1 MVLFFKKSKGVHPI
15 LKNTIHMLKN
25 STHTQMMSFII
36 QEKSGKILVV
46 DGGNNGDAPHLLEKL
61 REISGSDTPHIDAW
75 IFTHSHSDHMNAF
88 LTLMNECPQSFEF
101 DKIYCCFPSVQYL
114 SGEDRDAAD
123 TLAGFINISPK
134 FADRI
139 VTVSEDDVYIFNSIR
154 MKILFTADCSIKE
167 NISNNSSVVFKL
179 ETEQNSALFL
189 GDLGVEGG
197 RRLLESKGAE
207 LKSDICQMAHHGQ
220 EGVAREFYEA
230 VRPEICLWCAPD
242 WLWNNDRGKGFNT
255 HIYQT
260 VIVRQWMDE
269 LGVKSNYVIKDGDQR
284 ISF

>member
-1 MVLFFKKSKGVHPI
+1 
-15 LKNTIHMLKN
+15 MLKN

-36 QEKSGKILVV
+36 QEMSGKILVI
-46 DGGNNGDAPHLLEKL
+46 DGGNKGDASHLLEKL
-61 REISGSDTPHIDAW
+61 REISGSDIPHIDAW

-88 LTLMNECPQSFEF
+88 LTLMEECPQSFEF

-114 SGEDRDAAD
+114 RQEDPDAAD
-123 TLAGFINISPK
+123 TLANFIDFSPK
-134 FADRI
+134 FADRT
-139 VTVSEDDVYIFNSIR
+139 VTVSVDDIYTFNSIR
-154 MKILFTADCSIKE
+154 MKILFTADCSVKD

-179 ETEQNSALFL
+179 ETEQKSALFL

-197 RRLLESKGAE
+197 KKLLEAKESE

-220 EGVAREFYEA
+220 NGVEKAFYKA
-230 VRPEICLWCAPD
+230 VRPETCLWCAPD

-260 VIVRQWMDE
+260 VAVRQWMKE